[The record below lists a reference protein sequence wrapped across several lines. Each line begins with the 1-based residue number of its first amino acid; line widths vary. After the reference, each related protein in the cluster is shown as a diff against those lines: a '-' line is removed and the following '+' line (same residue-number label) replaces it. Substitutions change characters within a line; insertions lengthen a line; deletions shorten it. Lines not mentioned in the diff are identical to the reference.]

1 MQSVDL
7 FGGSSAGVQVCC
19 VFLYLLYVVV
29 AEVACARVEEER
41 QKALADDFAGDSRL
55 NRMSWLFDSLR
66 RWERTMKIQHREWKA
81 EKERVVSL
89 YDEKVKILEARE
101 HALLWQERD
110 VVAKEMDL
118 LEREEILQAKER
130 DYNSLLQDV
139 QDDSFRFRKEYRYRH
154 KVIS

>member
-19 VFLYLLYVVV
+19 ILPYLLYVVF

-41 QKALADDFAGDSRL
+41 QKALANDFAEDSRL
-55 NRMSWLFDSLR
+55 DRMSWSFDSLR
-66 RWERTMKIQHREWKA
+66 RWERTMKIQHREWEA

-118 LEREEILQAKER
+118 IERQEILQAKER
-130 DYNSLLQDV
+130 DYNSLCQDV
-139 QDDSFRFRKEYRYRH
+139 MDDSFMFRKEYHYCH